1 MILFSRDELVHGFIL
16 VYSTKRKASLANLSA
31 LSVDI
36 PELPLQILA
45 VTEPNGQLAN
55 IGGGVYMNTGGSPS
69 DSLST
74 LLISEGSNLA
84 DRLNA
89 HFMTSSASL
98 QQKSKFRYLSSCLI
112 HRNCTLFNSSLAWIQ
127 ICKLILI
134 FQAPFTHLSSKRS
147 LKRNP
152 RLNKLW
158 KMLPD

>member
-112 HRNCTLFNSSLAWIQ
+112 HRNCTLFYKIHRSLTRTAGLMQ
-127 ICKLILI
+127 G
-134 FQAPFTHLSSKRS
+134 APTNAGRRCSKRAK
-147 LKRNP
+147 KRHFAT
-152 RLNKLW
+152 LGESGVGQ
-158 KMLPD
+158 

>member
-1 MILFSRDELVHGFIL
+1 MVQPILGRLKIIPINHNIIVNFKQPIRIKTQPTFLYFRDELVHGFIL
-16 VYSTKRKASLANLSA
+16 VYSTKRRASLSNLSA

-98 QQKSKFRYLSSCLI
+98 QQKS
-112 HRNCTLFNSSLAWIQ
+112 N
-127 ICKLILI
+127 
-134 FQAPFTHLSSKRS
+134 
-147 LKRNP
+147 
-152 RLNKLW
+152 
-158 KMLPD
+158 

>member
-1 MILFSRDELVHGFIL
+1 MNNLGLKKVTFFNDRRFNCLISCFRDELVHGFIL
-16 VYSTKRKASLANLSA
+16 VYSTKRRASLSNLSA

-69 DSLST
+69 DSLSS

-98 QQKSKFRYLSSCLI
+98 QQKSKWDI
-112 HRNCTLFNSSLAWIQ
+112 
-127 ICKLILI
+127 
-134 FQAPFTHLSSKRS
+134 
-147 LKRNP
+147 
-152 RLNKLW
+152 
-158 KMLPD
+158 

>member
-1 MILFSRDELVHGFIL
+1 MSGLILAKSENIEVLPFLTFRDELVHGFIL
-16 VYSTKRKASLANLSA
+16 VYSTKRRASLSNLSA

-98 QQKSKFRYLSSCLI
+98 QQKSKFVHSTYI
-112 HRNCTLFNSSLAWIQ
+112 
-127 ICKLILI
+127 K
-134 FQAPFTHLSSKRS
+134 
-147 LKRNP
+147 
-152 RLNKLW
+152 
-158 KMLPD
+158 